1 MKGGPL
7 GPPRRKGT
15 GGAKAPPYAPP
26 YKHFD
31 VLPWFEPCTNFICKK
46 RMSAL
51 SRQGA
56 IFFFAAAVALFPA
69 QGCRDKRAEAP
80 EDPRTGRGTAKDLV
94 ALAAELPEGKPFPL
108 DAGTAEKF
116 VLLSLECVDRQY
128 PNKPGDVIE
137 KDDDVKPPRAMH
149 PSFHGCF
156 DWHSA
161 VHGHWAMVKILKTF
175 PSIAGSALIRE
186 KLTRHLGRE
195 NIAMEAEYFKRPASA
210 LFERPYGWG
219 WFLRLAAEIRGF
231 DDPDAKILEKNLAP
245 LEEII
250 VKNIFDYLFKLSV
263 PVRAG
268 THNNTAFALV
278 HTYDYAASVEDDKLL
293 LLLKKKAEAYYL
305 GDKQCPADYEPSG
318 EDFISPCLAEA
329 DFMRRALPPGEFQE
343 WFDGFLPVSST
354 ALWRAVVRPP
364 EILDKKDPKIGHLI
378 GLDFHKAWAM
388 NGIAAALDDKDPRKN
403 LLLKSAL
410 LHENEGI
417 TQMFESGYGGE
428 HWLASFAIYL
438 LTGTGTN

>member
-1 MKGGPL
+1 MRG
-7 GPPRRKGT
+7 
-15 GGAKAPPYAPP
+15 
-26 YKHFD
+26 
-31 VLPWFEPCTNFICKK
+31 
-46 RMSAL
+46 
-51 SRQGA
+51 
-56 IFFFAAAVALFPA
+56 
-69 QGCRDKRAEAP
+69 
-80 EDPRTGRGTAKDLV
+80 GTAKDL
-94 ALAAELPEGKPFPL
+94 ASLAAELPEGKPFEL

-116 VLLSLECVDRQY
+116 VLLSLECVDREY
-128 PNKPGDVIE
+128 PNKPADVLE

-149 PSFHGCF
+149 PSFYGCF

-175 PSIAGSALIRE
+175 PAIAQSALIRE

-195 NIAMEAEYFKRPASA
+195 NIAMEAEYFKRPAGA

-231 DDPDAKILEKNLAP
+231 DDPDAGIMAKNLEP
-245 LEEII
+245 LEEIT

-278 HTYDYAASVEDDKLL
+278 HVYDYAASVEDDKLL
-293 LLLKKKAEAYYL
+293 LLLEKRGEAYYL
-305 GDKQCPADYEPSG
+305 GDKQCPVHYEPSG

-329 DFMRRALPPGEFQE
+329 DFMRRILPPEKFQA
-343 WFDGFLPVSST
+343 WFDGFLPVSNT
-354 ALWRAVVRPP
+354 ALWNAVVKPP

-378 GLDFHKAWAM
+378 GLDFHRAWAM
-388 NGIAAALDDKDPRKN
+388 KGVAAVLDDGDPRKN

-410 LHENEGI
+410 LHESEGI
-417 TQMFESGYGGE
+417 RQMFESGYGGE

-438 LTGTGTN
+438 LTDTGHAED